1 MTKEE
6 GYELRRE
13 YLHTVRISRCFYQE
27 NVLTCFLP
35 LCREGGVGGWGSRF
49 NSAWK
54 EVLQSG
60 GYCGAGNLH
69 KLGTK
74 YILQSPINGDFST
87 PGPYLA
93 KQNGQQ
99 KTLVFPLQS
108 N

>member
-1 MTKEE
+1 M
-6 GYELRRE
+6 
-13 YLHTVRISRCFYQE
+13 
-27 NVLTCFLP
+27 
-35 LCREGGVGGWGSRF
+35 GGWGSRF

-108 N
+108 NQVWLLAVTTVGQTTCRRCC